1 MKPIHVVAS
10 TELVTG
16 WLLLRRPSRALQ
28 LLGYPHDRPLA
39 RATVRV
45 LGVRQLVQGAAE
57 LRGGAA
63 TARAGACI
71 DVAHA
76 LTCLVYAHRSRD
88 GLRAGRRSSA
98 LALALAAAQA
108 AAECRAASSPPGA
121 REPGRAP
128 EAPRRDTRSELPRVT
143 SATAAAWPEPSPGRQ
158 QVQVVEAQ
166 REVPVMLRGGVMDGA
181 VVAVPPG
188 TEHYDIIDSD
198 RGPQRY
204 RETRERDEAGRV
216 LFARGGEDRP

>member
-1 MKPIHVVAS
+1 MKPIHVIAS
-10 TELVTG
+10 TELATG
-16 WLLLRRPSRALQ
+16 WLLLRRPSRALH

-45 LGVRQLVQGAAE
+45 LGARQLVQGAAE

-63 TARAGACI
+63 TARAGAGI

-76 LTCLVYAHRSRD
+76 LTCLVYAHLTRD
-88 GLRAGRRSSA
+88 GRRAGRRSAA

-108 AAECRAASSPPGA
+108 AAWRAASSPQGS
-121 REPGRAP
+121 REPGPTP
-128 EAPRRDTRSELPRVT
+128 EAPRRDWGSDLPRVT
-143 SATAAAWPEPSPGRQ
+143 SATAAAWPEPSPDHQ
-158 QVQVVEAQ
+158 QVQVAQAQ

-216 LFARGGEDRP
+216 LFARGGEDQR